1 MILRKRAGAGV
12 NISARVLGRYPALE
26 KTVDQSAGQLVVF
39 LDFDGVLHPVG
50 EPALDEYFQL
60 LPNPNLFCFLPHLTE
75 ALAPYPE
82 VQIVVSSDWRRLFD
96 DDTLRGCLGAM
107 GDRFDG
113 VVETFGGTRAE
124 EIYREVARRGLMHWL
139 VLDDH
144 PSVVEAS
151 MTDARFIACDP
162 LLGLSSTKKQAE
174 LREKLSQIFAIT
186 GSP

>member
-1 MILRKRAGAGV
+1 MILRQRAGSGV

-26 KTVDQSAGQLVVF
+26 KTLDQTAGQLVVF

-50 EPALDEYFQL
+50 EPALDEDFRL
-60 LPNPNLFCFLPHLTE
+60 APNPRLFCYLPHLIE

-82 VQIVVSSDWRRLFD
+82 VRIVVSSDWRRLFD
-96 DDTLRGCLGAM
+96 DDTLRGCLGTL
-107 GDRFDG
+107 GDRFYG

-124 EIYREVARRGLMHWL
+124 EIYKEVVRRGLMHWL

-151 MTDARFIACDP
+151 STDVRFIACDSR
-162 LLGLSSTKKQAE
+162 LGLGNTETQAE
-174 LREKLSQIFAIT
+174 LREKLSQIFAIK
-186 GSP
+186 